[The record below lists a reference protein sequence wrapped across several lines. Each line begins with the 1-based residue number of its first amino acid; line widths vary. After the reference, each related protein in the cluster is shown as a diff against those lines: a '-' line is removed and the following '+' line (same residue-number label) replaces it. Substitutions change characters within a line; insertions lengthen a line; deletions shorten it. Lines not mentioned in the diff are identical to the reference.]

1 MHRSLIWIPLLLLSG
16 CRSFESDQSGSEPWS
31 PVERHMTIADTLEQ
45 ANLLAEASLEYTLA
59 AQLYPS
65 SEYYPMAVRKAAFLY
80 SDKRNPARNDSVSIF
95 WFNRYLELPLS
106 AEQREITVL
115 YLQLREEASTLR
127 NSLTRQRGVS
137 DSLQTIIKRQG
148 NEIGNRAKRLGELEA
163 ELAKANDEL
172 QKLRE
177 IDVKMHKTKK

>member
-1 MHRSLIWIPLLLLSG
+1 MAFLLLSG
-16 CRSFESDQSGSEPWS
+16 CASFESEQSGTEPWS
-31 PVERHMTIADTLEQ
+31 PVERHMAIADTLEQ
-45 ANLLAEASLEYTLA
+45 INLLAEASLEYTLA

-80 SDKRNPARNDSVSIF
+80 SDRRNPARNDSVSIF
-95 WFNRYLELPLS
+95 WFQRYLELPLS
-106 AEQREITVL
+106 AEQRELTSL
-115 YLQLREEASTLR
+115 YLQLREETSTLR
-127 NSLTRQRGVS
+127 NSLTRQGSVA
-137 DSLQTIIKRQG
+137 DSLQTIVRRQG
-148 NEIGNRAKRLGELEA
+148 NEMGNRAKRLAELEA

>member
-1 MHRSLIWIPLLLLSG
+1 MHRSFIWIALLAISG
-16 CRSFESDQSGSEPWS
+16 CTSFESERSGAEPWS
-31 PVERHMTIADTLEQ
+31 PVERHMAIADTLEQ
-45 ANLLAEASLEYTLA
+45 TDQLAGASLEYTLA

-80 SDKRNPARNDSVSIF
+80 SDKRNPARNDSVSTY
-95 WFNRYLELPLS
+95 WFQRYLELPLS
-106 AEQREITVL
+106 AEQREITSL
-115 YLQLREEASTLR
+115 YLQLREETSALR
-127 NSLTRQRGVS
+127 NSLSRQSSVA
-137 DSLQTIIKRQG
+137 DSLQTIVRRQG
-148 NEIGNRAKRLGELEA
+148 IEIGNRAKRLSELEA